1 MTRAIFVLT
10 ALGLAGP
17 ALAQTAA
24 PTQTAPVAA
33 PTVPAVRT
41 APETPPA
48 AQPAPVETRTAPLVA
63 PGAEVQ
69 PGRVPPAV
77 VGGAATSAS
86 Q

>member
-1 MTRAIFVLT
+1 MKRAILVLT

-17 ALAQTAA
+17 ALSQTTA
-24 PTQTAPVAA
+24 PSPTAPVAS

-48 AQPAPVETRTAPLVA
+48 AQPAPAGSRTAPLVA
-63 PGAEVQ
+63 PGAEVE
-69 PGRVPPAV
+69 PGRVPPAA
-77 VGGAATSAS
+77 VGGAATSAT

>member
-1 MTRAIFVLT
+1 MTRAILVLT

-17 ALAQTAA
+17 TLAQTAA
-24 PTQTAPVAA
+24 PTQTAPVAT

-41 APETPPA
+41 APETPLA
-48 AQPAPVETRTAPLVA
+48 AQPAPAGPRTAPLVA

-69 PGRVPPAV
+69 PGRVPPAA